1 MTKMLIVAMMGN
13 WKAENVS
20 THLRKR
26 AGRDEMTI
34 KDIARKCGVS
44 VSTVSR
50 AINGRPDVS
59 DEMRG
64 KILAV
69 VEECRYIPNNSARD
83 LVRSSSDAIGVVVR
97 GTSNLFFS
105 QVLRAAAQK
114 IEARGF
120 RMILRQIES
129 GADEVKTGAILE
141 REKKLQG
148 LLFLGGRFDYT
159 RQEMSVINVPYV
171 CCTYTNWFGDLGE
184 EDYSSVSIDDQS
196 AARQAVEHLICSGH
210 RRIAAVVA
218 GCSDRSISELRYRGY
233 CAALEAHG
241 IPIDSRLVAET
252 GSFGMAEAYRGVE
265 ELLRREEEFT
275 AVFALSDM
283 MAMAVIK
290 ALTDHGRRV
299 PQDCSVIAIDGLPLS
314 NYTIPTLT
322 TLEQPAAQMG
332 EKAAA
337 LLLDMVEGGGMPR
350 HIRLEARLQP
360 GGSVRRVIKNRE

>member
-1 MTKMLIVAMMGN
+1 
-13 WKAENVS
+13 
-20 THLRKR
+20 
-26 AGRDEMTI
+26 MTI
-34 KDIARKCGVS
+34 KDIARQCGVS

-59 DEMRG
+59 DEMRR

-69 VEECRYIPNNSARD
+69 VEECKYIPNNSARD

-105 QVLRAAAQK
+105 RVLRAAAQE
-114 IEARGF
+114 IEDRGF

-129 GADEVKTGAILE
+129 GADEVKTGAVLE
-141 REKKLQG
+141 REKKLRG

-159 RQEMSVINVPYV
+159 SREMSVVNVPYV

-184 EDYSSVSIDDQS
+184 EDYSSVSIDDQA
-196 AARQAVEHLICSGH
+196 AARQAVEHLLRSGH
-210 RRIAAVVA
+210 RQIAAVVA

-233 CAALEAHG
+233 RAALEAHG
-241 IPIDSRLVAET
+241 IPFDASLVVET
-252 GSFGMAEAYRGVE
+252 GGFGMAEAYRGAE
-265 ELLRREEEFT
+265 ELLRRGTEFT

-283 MAMAVIK
+283 MAIAVIK
-290 ALTDHGRRV
+290 ALTDHGHRV

-322 TLEQPAAQMG
+322 TLEQPAVKMG
-332 EKAAA
+332 QEAAA
-337 LLLDMVEGGGMPR
+337 LLLDMVEGRGMPR
-350 HIRLEARLQP
+350 HIRLETRLQP
-360 GGSVRRVIKNRE
+360 GASVRRLTKNRE

>member
-1 MTKMLIVAMMGN
+1 
-13 WKAENVS
+13 
-20 THLRKR
+20 
-26 AGRDEMTI
+26 MTI
-34 KDIARKCGVS
+34 KDIARQCGVS

-59 DEMRG
+59 DEMRR

-69 VEECRYIPNNSARD
+69 VEECKYIPNNSARD

-105 QVLRAAAQK
+105 RVLRAAAQE
-114 IEARGF
+114 IEDRGF

-129 GADEVKTGAILE
+129 GADEVKTGAVLE
-141 REKKLQG
+141 REKKLRG

-159 RQEMSVINVPYV
+159 SREMSVVNVPYV

-184 EDYSSVSIDDQS
+184 EDYSSVSIDDQA
-196 AARQAVEHLICSGH
+196 AARQAVEHLIRSGH
-210 RRIAAVVA
+210 RQIAAVVA

-233 CAALEAHG
+233 RAALEAHG
-241 IPIDSRLVAET
+241 IPFDARLVVET
-252 GSFGMAEAYRGVE
+252 GGFGMAEAYRGAE
-265 ELLRREEEFT
+265 ELLRRGTGFT

-283 MAMAVIK
+283 MAIAVIK

-322 TLEQPAAQMG
+322 TLEQPAVKMG
-332 EKAAA
+332 QEAAA
-337 LLLDMVEGGGMPR
+337 LLLDMVEGRGMPR
-350 HIRLEARLQP
+350 HIRLETRLQP
-360 GGSVRRVIKNRE
+360 GASVRRLTKNRE